1 MSSGIFLSNQA
12 RIFFHSGRSIAE
24 KTGRETGSYWLVCE
38 ARTLCCPSKHFDYW
52 KVIARINS
60 LAELYKINGG
70 A

>member
-1 MSSGIFLSNQA
+1 MATNGIFLSNQA

-24 KTGRETGSYWLVCE
+24 KTGRETGSYWLVCA
-38 ARTLCCPSKHFDYW
+38 ARTIGEQNFDYW

-60 LAELYKINGG
+60 LFELYKINGG